1 MVSNHAQSTT
11 TQQLKANV
19 SNRHQ
24 RSPSLKGKCS
34 HSLKA
39 KLQSLLQVSYELNRK
54 KKGGRIQ
61 HAHGQFLF
69 TKTVVILASEFK
81 I

>member
-1 MVSNHAQSTT
+1 MVANRAQSTT

-19 SNRHQ
+19 SNQHQ
-24 RSPSLKGKCS
+24 RSPSLKGKHS

-39 KLQSLLQVSYELNRK
+39 KSWSLLQVSYELNSK

-61 HAHGQFLF
+61 HAHSQFLF
-69 TKTVVILASEFK
+69 TKTVVIPASEFK

>member
-1 MVSNHAQSTT
+1 VANRAQSKE
-11 TQQLKANV
+11 TQQLKANE
-19 SNRHQ
+19 SNQHQ
-24 RSPSLKGKCS
+24 RNPSLKGKHS

-39 KLQSLLQVSYELNRK
+39 KSWSLLQVSYELNNK

-61 HAHGQFLF
+61 HAHNKFLF
-69 TKTVVILASEFK
+69 TKTMVIPESDFM